1 MKETFY
7 ISIDYYIYL
16 KEIDFIT
23 DLLLKDV
30 DTITGYIIIKFDYFC
45 SLLRRPR
52 SVG

>member
-23 DLLLKDV
+23 DLLLKDLLIPSPG
-30 DTITGYIIIKFDYFC
+30 TLLSSLIIFVHC
-45 SLLRRPR
+45 
-52 SVG
+52 